1 MASVLAQEEVD
12 ALLQGVASDDLGIEE
27 EDDEEYDPTEVVPF
41 DLTAQDR
48 IIRGRMPTLEII
60 HDRFVRLFR
69 LTLSNAL
76 RKVVDISVRST
87 ELPTIHADPVDRILI
102 ATAEARLTDSTG
114 RLYAHATSICLIL
127 RDEG

>member
-1 MASVLAQEEVD
+1 MGAVLNQDEVD
-12 ALLQGVASDDLGIEE
+12 ALLRGVSGDDMDM
-27 EDDEEYDPTEVVPF
+27 DDEEDEYDPEEVVPF

-87 ELPTIHADPVDRILI
+87 ELIKFGEFLKTHEEISGCERYLHHCP
-102 ATAEARLTDSTG
+102 ATLEPRSLNVK
-114 RLYAHATSICLIL
+114 
-127 RDEG
+127 

>member
-1 MASVLAQEEVD
+1 MGSVLSQEEVD
-12 ALLQGVASDDLGIEE
+12 ALLQGVTSDEEVSE
-27 EDDEEYDPTEVVPF
+27 EDTEEYDPEEVVSF

-76 RKVVDISVRST
+76 RRVVDINVRST
-87 ELPTIHADPVDRILI
+87 ELIKFGEYIKT
-102 ATAEARLTDSTG
+102 
-114 RLYAHATSICLIL
+114 CLFL
-127 RDEG
+127 PP

>member
-27 EDDEEYDPTEVVPF
+27 DEDEEYDPTEVVPF

-87 ELPTIHADPVDRILI
+87 ELIKFGEFLKTLL
-102 ATAEARLTDSTG
+102 RLRPAAG
-114 RLYAHATSICLIL
+114 
-127 RDEG
+127 